1 MYYSI
6 INGLPSPSVRP
17 PTSTRPFAEQIP
29 LLLPPQV
36 GALHEAF
43 RAWGQ
48 AGFSPG
54 TLAPPRIWWG
64 SSTDDA
70 VDLAFYLDTN
80 RPPRALSQ
88 SDTARDLAAWLVLL
102 NRYVETFVVVARAR
116 AVWSPAE
123 LSGALSFATPAFL
136 PAALGRLANGNDGWA
151 QVAAALAVA
160 VADGPLKGQP
170 QNRHW
175 SSL

>member
-1 MYYSI
+1 MYYLI
-6 INGLPSPSVRP
+6 INGHLSPSARP
-17 PTSTRPFAEQIP
+17 PASTRPFAEQIP

-36 GALHEAF
+36 GFLHEAF

-54 TLAPPRIWWG
+54 TLAPPRIWW
-64 SSTDDA
+64 SPSADDA
-70 VDLAFYLDTN
+70 VDLAFRLEAN

-102 NRYVETFVVVARAR
+102 DRYVETFVVIARAR
-116 AVWSPAE
+116 AVWSPVE
-123 LSGALSFATPAFL
+123 LSGALSFTTPAFL
-136 PAALGRLANGNDGWA
+136 PAALGHSASGNDGWA
-151 QVAAALAVA
+151 QVAAALAAA

-175 SSL
+175 SLS

>member
-6 INGLPSPSVRP
+6 TNGHPSPSARP

-36 GALHEAF
+36 GFLHEAF

-54 TLAPPRIWWG
+54 TLAPSRIWWG
-64 SSTDDA
+64 SSSDA
-70 VDLAFYLDTN
+70 VELAFRLDTN

-102 NRYVETFVVVARAR
+102 DRYVETFVVIARAR
-116 AVWSPAE
+116 AVWSPTE
-123 LSGALSFATPAFL
+123 LSGALGFTTPAFL
-136 PAALGRLANGNDGWA
+136 PAALGRSVNGDDGWP
-151 QVAAALAVA
+151 QVAAALAAA

-175 SSL
+175 SLS